1 MRKKASERANYQK
14 QYTKEHTRR
23 ISLCLSLEKDKDI
36 IEAIEK
42 KDSGNLQNGVRLLIR
57 EAIGNK

>member
-14 QYTKEHTRR
+14 QYTKEYTRR